1 MTVQGYASASG
12 TSHYRDRF
20 HGRAGEGHFRNEQDL
35 WLSSIGLGTYL
46 GSPDDA
52 TDQSYRD
59 AIKRAVELGVNVID
73 SAINYRFQRSER
85 AVGAAIHELTSLGGI
100 DRSEIVV
107 CTKGGFV
114 PFDGRPPANVREY
127 IEERFVRTGVA
138 AMSDFVGGSHCM
150 TPSYLRH
157 QVDQSLENLGV
168 DCIDIYYIHNPETQ
182 LSYCSRDEFYGSLRR
197 SFEGLEL
204 AAAAGKIRSY
214 GIASWN
220 GFRVSGDAREHHS
233 LERIIRLARDVAGEA
248 HSFRFI
254 QLPFNLAMPEALLTS
269 NEMVAGQPGSV
280 LELASA
286 LGISVIAS
294 AAIAQGKVARDLSEE
309 IREPMGSLAT
319 DAQTAIQ
326 FVRSTPGITT
336 ALVGMS
342 KVEHVEE
349 NLQLVKLSPASSEDY
364 SRLFTTGT

>member
-1 MTVQGYASASG
+1 MRSYGYASAAG

-52 TDQSYRD
+52 TDQSYID
-59 AIKRAVELGVNVID
+59 SVSRAVELGINVID
-73 SAINYRFQRSER
+73 TAINYRFQRSER
-85 AVGAAIHELTSLGGI
+85 AIGVALRELSNVDRI
-100 DRSEIVV
+100 NRSEIVV

-127 IEERFVRTGVA
+127 IEETFVRPGIA
-138 AMSDFVGGSHCM
+138 EFSDFVGGSHCM
-150 TPSYLRH
+150 TPSYLR
-157 QVDQSLENLGV
+157 QQLDQSLENLGLE
-168 DCIDIYYIHNPETQ
+168 CIDIYYIHNPEIQ
-182 LSYCSRDEFYGSLRR
+182 LSHRSRDEFYAALRH

-204 AAAAGKIRSY
+204 AVAAGKIRSY
-214 GIASWN
+214 GVASWN
-220 GFRVSGDAREHHS
+220 GFRVSGDARGHHS
-233 LERIIRLARDVAGEA
+233 LDRMVRLARDVAGEA

-254 QLPFNLAMPEALLTS
+254 QLPFNLSMPEALLTA
-269 NEMVAGQPGSV
+269 NEMVAGKPGSV

-286 LGISVIAS
+286 LGISVFAS
-294 AAIAQGKVARDLSEE
+294 ASMAQGKVARDLSDE

-319 DAQTAIQ
+319 DAQTALQ

-342 KVEHVEE
+342 RVEHVEE
-349 NLQLVKLSPASSEDY
+349 NLQLVKISPASSDDY